1 MRIVSFVLIILFFVV
16 ALALGS
22 QNQEVVNFNFLIAQG
37 EFRLSSLLGMLFGV
51 GFILGWLICGMLYLK
66 ERMCRTMLQKQLNKQ
81 RQELDNLRTD
91 PIKE

>member
-66 ERMCRTMLQKQLNKQ
+66 ERMYRTMLQKQLNKQ